1 MRQLLFSV
9 PLDRGGLR
17 PLEMEGHTGADA
29 VFVVAVF
36 GHIVMVIDVQSP
48 AEGDV
53 VIEAGLSFGEMRAF
67 DISRI
72 GLETQDVR
80 CSDADA
86 AVEGRRTRLFV
97 DVIAPAT

>member
-17 PLEMEGHTGADA
+17 LLEMEGHASADA

-53 VIEAGLSFGEMRAF
+53 VIEG
-67 DISRI
+67 
-72 GLETQDVR
+72 
-80 CSDADA
+80 
-86 AVEGRRTRLFV
+86 
-97 DVIAPAT
+97 

>member
-9 PLDRGGLR
+9 PWDRGGLH
-17 PLEMEGHTGADA
+17 PLEMEGHAGADA
-29 VFVVAVF
+29 VLVVAVF
-36 GHIVMVIDVQSP
+36 RHIIVVIDVQSP

-53 VIEAGLSFGEMRAF
+53 VIEAGLGFGEMRAF

-97 DVIAPAT
+97 DFVAPAT